1 MNYDNTNT
9 FALFR
14 HDKKGNENAPDLS
27 GKIELENGQTFRLAA
42 WLKKREDG
50 SFKLYSGK
58 VSEFQDS
65 NLGQTKQD
73 ANQGVKQEVKPEFN
87 PDIFDEDT
95 IPF

>member
-1 MNYDNTNT
+1 MNMDYDNTNT

-14 HDKKGNENAPDLS
+14 HDKKGNEKAPDLS

-50 SFKLYSGK
+50 SFKIYSGK

-65 NLGQTKQD
+65 NLAGQ
-73 ANQGVKQEVKPEFN
+73 AKQEVKPEFN